1 MKQKN
6 AFIKLIQSENYGGKN
21 VICPLNVKMAES
33 LECNFE
39 NPSSAIEK
47 EIAELSPWFH
57 NLHLPGGIQTAPNHK
72 LGDFPNFNWERIAP
86 YLPANIKG
94 MSVLDIGCNAGFY
107 SFELAKL
114 GAEVT
119 AIDSNEHYLRQAKWG
134 AKKLGVEK
142 NITFIKMQLYDLINM
157 EERFDIIFF
166 LGVFYHLRYPLLG
179 LDIAASKTNKYM
191 IFQALTLPGNENV
204 QETPFDI
211 DYDERDLLNK
221 NYWPR
226 MAFVEKM
233 LAGDPTNWWVP
244 NIACVEA
251 MLRSC
256 GLKIK
261 HRIFREFYVCE
272 PGETYPGSHQAN
284 LKFKIKQ

>member
-1 MKQKN
+1 
-6 AFIKLIQSENYGGKN
+6 
-21 VICPLNVKMAES
+21 MAES
-33 LECNFE
+33 FECNFV
-39 NPSSAIEK
+39 NPRNTIEK

-86 YLPANIKG
+86 YLPANISD
-94 MSVLDIGCNAGFY
+94 MNILDIGCNAGFY

-114 GAEVT
+114 GAKVT
-119 AIDSNEHYLRQAKWG
+119 AIDSNEHYLRQARWG
-134 AKKLGVEK
+134 AEKLGVEK
-142 NITFIKMQLYDLINM
+142 NITFVKMQLYDLLNTPD
-157 EERFDIIFF
+157 RFDIIFF

-179 LDIAASKTNKYM
+179 LDIASSKTNKYC
-191 IFQALTLPGNENV
+191 IFQTLTLPGDEEIRN
-204 QETPFDI
+204 TPFDI
-211 DYDERDLLNK
+211 DYEKRDLLNA

-226 MAFVEKM
+226 MAFVEKR

-251 MLRSC
+251 MLRSS

-261 HRIFREFYVCE
+261 HKICREFYVCE
-272 PGETYPGSHQAN
+272 HGETRSHIPPGEI
-284 LKFKIKQ
+284 KFRI